1 MTGAPPRR
9 ELLPRVA
16 LEIEA
21 RVEMGKWGQAIM
33 PNACWQQ
40 PISSGYA
47 LCPIGPTTP
56 PVSLARMNCLN
67 TWDISHSNHS
77 ESLEGECPFP
87 KKEEG

>member
-1 MTGAPPRR
+1 MGAPPRK

-21 RVEMGKWGQAIM
+21 RAEMGPGY
-33 PNACWQQ
+33 NAQCLLAATYFFWLRLV
-40 PISSGYA
+40 PHRSYN
-47 LCPIGPTTP
+47 P
-56 PVSLARMNCLN
+56 PGVIERMDCLN